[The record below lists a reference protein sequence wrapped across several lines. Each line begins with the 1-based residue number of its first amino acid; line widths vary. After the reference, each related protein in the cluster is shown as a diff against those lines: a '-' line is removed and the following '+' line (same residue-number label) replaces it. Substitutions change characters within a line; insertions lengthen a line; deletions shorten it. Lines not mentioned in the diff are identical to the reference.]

1 MASSYSLASSLA
13 STTNKTSSS
22 RRNNKATPSP
32 PPPVQA
38 LHLANSA
45 TITTPGSTSADS
57 SGSAPGSADEMQPA
71 AIGIPNSSSS
81 SGGGGFARC
90 SINSSRP
97 FKTFE
102 QGGGE
107 GLRSPPSASPSVSYN
122 CLASL
127 VAWDAVGGGGG
138 GGGDHNGV
146 NGDDP
151 SALAPD
157 IYYDNI
163 PRWVSRLL
171 HHHHHHQLLLL
182 LLQVERG
189 EGRG

>member
-13 STTNKTSSS
+13 STTNKTRSS
-22 RRNNKATPSP
+22 RRNNKATTATTASSP
-32 PPPVQA
+32 PFPPVQA
-38 LHLANSA
+38 LHLANTA

-71 AIGIPNSSSS
+71 AIAGIPNSSSS

-90 SINSSRP
+90 ISSTSRP

-163 PRWVSRLL
+163 PR
-171 HHHHHHQLLLL
+171 
-182 LLQVERG
+182 
-189 EGRG
+189 